1 MKIVSLTCKIIYISI
16 FFCFQFTNAVHSQ
29 TSKNYQIECISLETD
44 GYVKLALWDTKL
56 GEKYKPEQASK
67 DAIYAIL
74 FAGVSGK
81 SGCSL
86 SPLLSNTKEKEN
98 FKNIEK
104 SFFSRNGIWKNFT
117 RSSVQGTNQN
127 FEAQEKKWMIVQIYV
142 SKSELRKHLEDQKII
157 KRLNDG
163 F

>member
-1 MKIVSLTCKIIYISI
+1 M
-16 FFCFQFTNAVHSQ
+16 QFTKFSIIILLAASLILLITNVLHSQ
-29 TSKNYQIECISLETD
+29 PSKNYQVECMALETD
-44 GYVKLALWDTKL
+44 GYVKLALWDTKV
-56 GEKYKPEQASK
+56 GEKYKPEQACK

-74 FAGVSGK
+74 FAGASGK
-81 SGCSL
+81 SGCTL

-104 SFFSRNGIWKNFT
+104 SFFSRNGVWKSFT
-117 RSSVQGTNQN
+117 RSSTQGTNQN
-127 FEAQEKKWMIVQIYV
+127 FETEEKKWRVVQISV
-142 SKSELRKHLEDQKII
+142 SKSELRKYLEEQKII